1 MRNQSRTNRN
11 HTFLVTCCHGMIST
25 HNITSLIRK
34 MGKLR
39 KKLPKE
45 PKGLKDDA
53 LKLTND
59 VTYDLIAINKAA
71 RVEDKSRGL
80 EVGVA

>member
-1 MRNQSRTNRN
+1 
-11 HTFLVTCCHGMIST
+11 
-25 HNITSLIRK
+25 

-80 EVGVA
+80 EVCCDVGCS